1 MKKFFL
7 QFVITVIAGFLFEQ
21 FLPWWSVALAA
32 ALSGFFIRAPY
43 SFLCGFLAIAML
55 WLAKA
60 WVIDNQ
66 SAQPLVSQVA
76 TLLMMQSKWMLIAVT
91 GMTGGLAGG
100 LGAWSGKA
108 AGNLRG

>member
-7 QFVITVIAGFLFEQ
+7 QFLITILTAFLFEQ

-32 ALSGFFIRAPY
+32 ALGGFFIRA
-43 SFLCGFLAIAML
+43 SHGFLCGFLAIAIL

-60 WVIDNQ
+60 WVIDIQ

-76 TLLMMQSKWMLIAVT
+76 KLLMMQGKWMLFAVT
-91 GMTGGLAGG
+91 GITGGLAGG